1 MKATTNEKVNVFV
14 LSTEQ
19 FTDEGFWSDVLG
31 VFKTQEDANKEMLER
46 IKEWREYNG
55 TLADEYE
62 IDLDSENKMRYE
74 NENGDYVE
82 WTISNFTL

>member
-31 VFKTQEDANKEMLER
+31 VFKTQEEANKEMLER
-46 IKEWREYNG
+46 IKEWRDYNG
-55 TLADEYE
+55 TLADEYV
-62 IDLDSENKMRYE
+62 IDLDSENKLRYE

>member
-1 MKATTNEKVNVFV
+1 MKSTAIEKVNVFV

-31 VFKTQEDANKEMLER
+31 VFKSQEEASKEMHER

-55 TLADEYE
+55 ALADEYE
-62 IDLDSENKMRYE
+62 LDLDSENKMRYE

>member
-1 MKATTNEKVNVFV
+1 MKATTNEKLNVFV

-19 FTDEGFWSDVLG
+19 FTDEGFWSDTLG
-31 VFKTQEDANKEMLER
+31 VFKTQEEANKEKLER

-55 TLADEYE
+55 ALADEYE
-62 IDLDSENKMRYE
+62 LKEDSENKMCYE

>member
-1 MKATTNEKVNVFV
+1 MKLTTNEKANVFV

-31 VFKTQEDANKEMLER
+31 VFKTQEEASKEMLER

-55 TLADEYE
+55 ALADEYE

-82 WTISNFTL
+82 WTISDFTL

>member
-1 MKATTNEKVNVFV
+1 MKATTNEKLNVFV

-19 FTDEGFWSDVLG
+19 FTDEGFWSDTLG
-31 VFKTQEDANKEMLER
+31 IFKTQEEANKEMLEH

-55 TLADEYE
+55 ALADEYE

-82 WTISNFTL
+82 WAISNFTL